1 MENFNYWKYREA
13 IPRIKVE
20 EDGGGGRGG
29 GRGRGGTT
37 TTTTTNEDGTGKETV
52 FQPTSHP
59 WTKEIISL
67 CNLTKTL
74 QLQIAFLHFHKHGSI
89 PTSLTWNTWEN
100 TSVRNLQKWIRT
112 FTGKYQYQGRQGK
125 HLNCD

>member
-52 FQPTSHP
+52 FQVPRASRTNRRFAVETS
-59 WTKEIISL
+59 E
-67 CNLTKTL
+67 
-74 QLQIAFLHFHKHGSI
+74 G
-89 PTSLTWNTWEN
+89 
-100 TSVRNLQKWIRT
+100 
-112 FTGKYQYQGRQGK
+112 
-125 HLNCD
+125 